1 MEKDWKEFVEYPKDY
16 DYKASAISSMADI
29 NSTESV
35 SVEKPVT
42 NGEIIA
48 EAIRTR
54 DNVLKFEMERRFQVW
69 CSETHHSVYSAGDKK
84 FWKSQRFEK

>member
-1 MEKDWKEFVEYPKDY
+1 MSIVGSFDEFVTLPDNKKFNVEELETK
-16 DYKASAISSMADI
+16 
-29 NSTESV
+29 
-35 SVEKPVT
+35 SVEDHAVT

>member
-1 MEKDWKEFVEYPKDY
+1 MSVVGSFDEFVTLPDNKKFNVEEPKT
-16 DYKASAISSMADI
+16 K
-29 NSTESV
+29 
-35 SVEKPVT
+35 SVEDHAVT

-54 DNVLKFEMERRFQVW
+54 DNVLKFEMERRFQAW

>member
-1 MEKDWKEFVEYPKDY
+1 MGSFDEFVTLPDNKKFNVEEPKA
-16 DYKASAISSMADI
+16 KA
-29 NSTESV
+29 TEDHA
-35 SVEKPVT
+35 VT

-54 DNVLKFEMERRFQVW
+54 DNVLKFEMERRFQAW